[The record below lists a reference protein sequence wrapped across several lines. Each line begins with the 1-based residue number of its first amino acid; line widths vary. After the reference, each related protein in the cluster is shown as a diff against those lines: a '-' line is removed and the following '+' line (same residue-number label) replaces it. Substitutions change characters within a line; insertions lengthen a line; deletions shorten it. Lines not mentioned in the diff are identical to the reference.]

1 MRRQSFEPVDLI
13 YAHIGGIDTLA
24 RALIAAAAM
33 IEDGAL
39 DRFVAERYAGWDR
52 GEGAEMLAG
61 RRGLAES
68 QRGSSAT
75 SSIRSRVPAVRSI
88 WRTSSIGI
96 YEREFR
102 RAGRRLR

>member
-24 RALIAAAAM
+24 RALLAAAAM
-33 IEDGAL
+33 VEDGAL

-61 RRGLAES
+61 RRGLAEIAA
-68 QRGSSAT
+68 QVERDNLDPQP
-75 SSIRSRVPAVRSI
+75 RS
-88 WRTSSIGI
+88 
-96 YEREFR
+96 
-102 RAGRRLR
+102 GRQEHLENLVNRFS